1 MYSSP
6 YMIYVGVSEQ
16 ALVRTDNCKADMVG

>member
-6 YMIYVGVSEQ
+6 HMIYVGVSVQ
-16 ALVRTDNCKADMVG
+16 AFARTDNCKADTVG